1 MPTSYSRRTGDYL
14 YDIEVREETP
24 PPPQNVA
31 RFCARIVN
39 MVRAKSQ
46 MSVNADLQDEYGAT
60 VAEAVA
66 QIEAVVEKWVKGETV
81 SVRAATA
88 ARRLL

>member
-1 MPTSYSRRTGDYL
+1 MPISYSRRTGDYL
-14 YDIEVREETP
+14 YDIEVQEAAP
-24 PPPQNVA
+24 PPA
-31 RFCARIVN
+31 EYGRFCARIVN

-60 VAEAVA
+60 PDEAVA

-81 SVRAATA
+81 PTKETAVVRS
-88 ARRLL
+88 LL

>member
-1 MPTSYSRRTGDYL
+1 MG
-14 YDIEVREETP
+14 
-24 PPPQNVA
+24 

-46 MSVNADLQDEYGAT
+46 MSVNADLQDECGAT
-60 VAEAVA
+60 PDEAVA

-81 SVRAATA
+81 PTRK
-88 ARRLL
+88 